1 MLALIRDEE
10 ERTEAAELAAGVLSG
25 GRRMGGFDFTGRR
38 VLVTGAS
45 HGIGFAVARAF
56 AGAGAELAIL
66 SSTADIEDAAAR
78 IEAESG
84 RPVRALLCDIT
95 DREAVRRTVG
105 GLGALDVLVN
115 NAGLELITPILE
127 PGDAVEKTFV
137 RIIEINVIGTYYVS
151 REAVPLM
158 GRGGSIVLTSSV
170 WGKTGAAEF
179 SAYVASKH
187 ANIGFMRTLAKE
199 LGPKGIRVNAVCP
212 GWVRTRAALRSLKEV
227 AARAGVTEDAMLE
240 DILAAQAL
248 PGLMEP
254 DDVAGLYLFL
264 ASDHAASV
272 TGQAYNVDRG
282 EVMA

>member
-1 MLALIRDEE
+1 
-10 ERTEAAELAAGVLSG
+10 
-25 GRRMGGFDFTGRR
+25 MGAFDFTDRR

-56 AGAGAELAIL
+56 AGAGANLAVL
-66 SSTADIEDAAAR
+66 SSTVDIGDAAAR
-78 IEAESG
+78 IEGESG
-84 RPVRALLCDIT
+84 RQVLALQCDVT
-95 DREAVRRTVG
+95 DRDAVRRTVG
-105 GLGALDVLVN
+105 KLGALDVLVS
-115 NAGLELITPILE
+115 NAGLELMTPLLE
-127 PGDAVEKTFV
+127 PGDEVEKTFV
-137 RIIEINVIGTYYVS
+137 RIIEINVIGTYYVC

-158 GRGGSIVLTSSV
+158 GRGGSIVLTSSI
-170 WGKTGAAEF
+170 WGKTGAADF
-179 SAYVASKH
+179 SAYVTSKH

-199 LGPKGIRVNAVCP
+199 LGPKGVRVNAVCP

-227 AARAGVTEDAMLE
+227 AARADMSEEAMLE
-240 DILAAQAL
+240 NILSAQAL

-254 DDVAGLYLFL
+254 DDVASLYLFL

>member
-1 MLALIRDEE
+1 VS
-10 ERTEAAELAAGVLSG
+10 TGVV
-25 GRRMGGFDFTGRR
+25 GFDFAGKR

-45 HGIGFAVARAF
+45 HGIGFAVAQAF

-66 SSTADIEDAAAR
+66 SSTADIQDAGAR

-84 RPVRALLCDIT
+84 RPVQALKCDIT
-95 DREAVRRTVG
+95 DRAAVRRHVG

-115 NAGLELITPILE
+115 NAGLELLTPLLE
-127 PGDAVEKTFV
+127 PGEEVERTFV
-137 RIIEINVIGTYYVS
+137 RIIEINVIGTYYVT

-158 GRGGSIVLTSSV
+158 GQGGSIVLTSSI
-170 WGKTGAAEF
+170 WGKSGAADF

-187 ANIGFMRTLAKE
+187 ANIGFMRALAKE
-199 LGPKGIRVNAVCP
+199 LGPQGIRVNAVCP
-212 GWVRTRAALRSLKEV
+212 GWVRTRAALRSLKAV
-227 AARAGVTEDAMLE
+227 AARAGVSEEAMLD

-254 DDVAGLYLFL
+254 GDIAGLYLFL
-264 ASDHAASV
+264 ASDQAASV

>member
-1 MLALIRDEE
+1 
-10 ERTEAAELAAGVLSG
+10 
-25 GRRMGGFDFTGRR
+25 MGGFDFSGRR

-56 AGAGAELAIL
+56 ARAGAELAVL
-66 SSTADIEDAAAR
+66 SSTADIGDAAGR

-84 RPVRALLCDIT
+84 RTVRALRCDVT

-105 GLGALDVLVN
+105 TLGALDVLVS
-115 NAGLELITPILE
+115 NAGLELITPLLE
-127 PGDAVEKTFV
+127 PGDAVERTFV
-137 RIIEINVIGTYYVS
+137 RIIEINVIGTYYVC

-158 GRGGSIVLTSSV
+158 DRGGSIVLTSSI
-170 WGKTGAAEF
+170 WGKSGAADF
-179 SAYVASKH
+179 SAYVTSKH

-227 AARAGVTEDAMLE
+227 AARADMSEEAMLE
-240 DILAAQAL
+240 NILSAQAL

-254 DDVAGLYLFL
+254 DDVASLYLFL